1 MSDDFDPRFNPAFQ
15 RGYDGPAPE
24 PQVSSTRVGVPSG
37 RTAEPV
43 PVAMPRREATEIAES
58 FSSPNIADTRFAESE
73 QLAESERD
81 ERRTNPFLI
90 ALGAIAALLVGGG
103 LFLVSRLRDLFE
115 DTQSSSN
122 FDFVTLQVLTATAPL
137 LISLGLA
144 TGIGVL
150 FVYAVRWQRWR

>member
-1 MSDDFDPRFNPAFQ
+1 MADDFDPRFNPAFQ

-24 PQVSSTRVGVPSG
+24 LQPGD
-37 RTAEPV
+37 RTARAAPARAADPV
-43 PVAMPRREATEIAES
+43 PVAMPRQSVPDES
-58 FSSPNIADTRFAESE
+58 FDVVDDRFIESE
-73 QLAESERD
+73 VEGP
-81 ERRTNPFLI
+81 RRANPFLI
-90 ALGAIAALLVGGG
+90 ALGLIAAALVGGG

-137 LISLGLA
+137 LITLGLA

-150 FVYAVRWQRWR
+150 FVYATRWQRWR

>member
-58 FSSPNIADTRFAESE
+58 FSSPNIADTRFTESE
-73 QLAESERD
+73 VEPA
-81 ERRTNPFLI
+81 RRTNPFLI